1 VVQQVQEFYADFVP
15 INHELFSL
23 NVPSVT
29 GLSGAAWDQA
39 VFDRVHQG
47 VCAALLGLKKRPVVR
62 YQANSEMAMRLA
74 ESTLGTMDTEGELF
88 GFRRSAAPPPSRPAP
103 PPPHR
108 RPTAAPPP
116 PQPPPLPPHHRP
128 YRHRCRPPRSPP
140 PPPHPTRGS
149 YGHLHP
155 YLALHPCTPAP
166 LHPCTPEPSPRPSVP
181 TAAGLTLTP

>member
-1 VVQQVQEFYADFVP
+1 MRAQDEHEVVQQVQEFYADFVP

-88 GFRRSAAPPPSRPAP
+88 GFRRPAAP

-116 PQPPPLPPHHRP
+116 PHRRP
-128 YRHRCRPPRSPP
+128 YRHRCRPPRLPP
-140 PPPHPTRGS
+140 PPPYS
-149 YGHLHP
+149 YPWLLP
-155 YLALHPCTPAP
+155 PPSSLALHPCTPAP
-166 LHPCTPEPSPRPSVP
+166 LHP
-181 TAAGLTLTP
+181 

>member
-1 VVQQVQEFYADFVP
+1 MRAQDEHEVVQQVQEFYADFVP

-88 GFRRSAAPPPSRPAP
+88 GFRRPAAP

-108 RPTAAPPP
+108 RPTAAPTATAAA
-116 PQPPPLPPHHRP
+116 
-128 YRHRCRPPRSPP
+128 RHGYLH
-140 PPPHPTRGS
+140 PHPILTRGS
-149 YGHLHP
+149 YRHLHP
-155 YLALHPCTPAP
+155 
-166 LHPCTPEPSPRPSVP
+166 
-181 TAAGLTLTP
+181 

>member
-1 VVQQVQEFYADFVP
+1 MWRVRAQDEHEVVQQVQEFYADFVP

-88 GFRRSAAPPPSRPAP
+88 GFRRPA
-103 PPPHR
+103 
-108 RPTAAPPP
+108 
-116 PQPPPLPPHHRP
+116 
-128 YRHRCRPPRSPP
+128 
-140 PPPHPTRGS
+140 
-149 YGHLHP
+149 
-155 YLALHPCTPAP
+155 TPA
-166 LHPCTPEPSPRPSVP
+166 
-181 TAAGLTLTP
+181 ATLTTR

>member
-1 VVQQVQEFYADFVP
+1 MRAQDEHEVVQQVQEFYADFVP

-88 GFRRSAAPPPSRPAP
+88 GFRRPAAPPLPRRRRAAAAAATARRLCGRLAP
-103 PPPHR
+103 HEV
-108 RPTAAPPP
+108 
-116 PQPPPLPPHHRP
+116 LSHEVVLSHL
-128 YRHRCRPPRSPP
+128 
-140 PPPHPTRGS
+140 RG
-149 YGHLHP
+149 G
-155 YLALHPCTPAP
+155 
-166 LHPCTPEPSPRPSVP
+166 
-181 TAAGLTLTP
+181 